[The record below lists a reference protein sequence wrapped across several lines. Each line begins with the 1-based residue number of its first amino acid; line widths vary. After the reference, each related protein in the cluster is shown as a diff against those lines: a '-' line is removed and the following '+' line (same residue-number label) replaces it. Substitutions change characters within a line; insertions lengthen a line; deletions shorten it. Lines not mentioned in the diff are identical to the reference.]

1 MCAPKEYEWDVVP
14 VKIRWGYLGCGRSP
28 VSESGRISAAAE
40 GEVLEKH
47 DRGEQLFCI
56 IK

>member
-14 VKIRWGYLGCGRSP
+14 VKISWGYLGCGRSP